1 MSLEREQKVV
11 EHGISWSVTEET
23 EVWEQER
30 RQKSEAATV

>member
-11 EHGISWSVTEET
+11 EPGISWSVTEET
-23 EVWEQER
+23 EIGEQER